1 MQKGCLPIFLLL
13 ALTASLLAIDWPVWR
28 GSNQDNISPETD
40 WTHDWPGG
48 KPKQLWKANVGLG
61 FGSMAVAN
69 KRLYTMGHD
78 TNETTTLY
86 CLDTTSGKTAWKKS
100 WAAPLGD
107 KYFEGGALSTPIIE
121 GNRLYLLGRFGK
133 TFCLDAATGK
143 RIWETHVVDDLG
155 HRLPTWG
162 FSGAPVIFG
171 DKLLLNVGEHG
182 ICLDRDTGKPV
193 WQSSK
198 RSAGYST
205 PVLYTENNKTFA
217 VFSSDKQY
225 TAVDIATGKQHWS
238 YRWLTRYGVN
248 ATDPIITPDGHAF
261 ISTGYGKG
269 SAYLKM
275 FKEDPETLWKSR
287 EYSTQMTTSLHIGG
301 YLYGVHGDTTQKAS
315 LRCVDLKT
323 GKVQWIHENFG
334 SGNLLAADGKLLCLS
349 GTGELLIAP
358 VSPKSFSP
366 VAKAQVITGK
376 CWSAPILA
384 NGHFYCRN
392 SVGDLACLD
401 LRK

>member
-1 MQKGCLPIFLLL
+1 MQKGCLPFFLLL

-28 GSNQDNISPETD
+28 GPNQDNISPETE

-86 CLDTTSGKTAWKKS
+86 CIDTTTGKSAWKKS
-100 WAAPLGD
+100 WQAPLGD

-121 GNRLYLLGRFGK
+121 GNRLYLLGRFGR

-143 RIWETHVVDDLG
+143 PIWETHVVDDLG

-162 FSGAPVIFG
+162 FSGAPVIYG

-205 PVLYTENNKTFA
+205 PVLYTEDNKTYA
-217 VFSSDKQY
+217 VFSSDKHY
-225 TAVDIATGKQHWS
+225 TAVDITNGKEHWS

-301 YLYGVHGDTTQKAS
+301 YLYGVHGDTTQKGS
-315 LRCVDLKT
+315 LRCVDLKS
-323 GKVQWIHENFG
+323 GKVQWVHENFG

-349 GTGELLIAP
+349 ASGELLIAP

-392 SVGDLACLD
+392 SVGDLVCLD